1 MVMLSTDTLAR
12 SISQLFYT
20 SFLIFFLSVKSKK
33 KTYHLTG
40 SIITDFHVSCSL
52 LLFFVIETTFA
63 CFLSAPGI
71 WYTNECMF
79 QVTFFLP

>member
-1 MVMLSTDTLAR
+1 MVTLGTDTLAR

-52 LLFFVIETTFA
+52 LCSQQLIFNLLLFVIVFR
-63 CFLSAPGI
+63 
-71 WYTNECMF
+71 N
-79 QVTFFLP
+79 